1 LADHRYFQ
9 FMNVHH
15 LELFYYVAR
24 HGGISEAV
32 RNIPYGIQQPAV
44 SGQVAQLEEFL
55 GVTLFHRRPF
65 SLTPPGEKLYRLIE
79 PFFTGLEKMSS
90 ELQGGAAHQLRI
102 GSSDIILRDH
112 LPAVL
117 QAARRKFPKLR
128 FTLRSNFQ
136 PQLEAML
143 QRQEIDLL
151 ITVTDQKPP
160 AGLQSV
166 VLLKLPLIL
175 VVPKESKLS
184 RAEELWA
191 RDKIEDP
198 LICLPATE
206 VICKNFQQGLGRL
219 GVDWFPRVEINS
231 TDSIEAYVAGGFGIG
246 LSVAVPKAKMSPKVR
261 PLELPG
267 FAPVLVAAL
276 WRGKPSPPLR
286 ALLDEMQ
293 AAALRLQ
300 ED

>member
-1 LADHRYFQ
+1 
-9 FMNVHH
+9 MNVHH

-44 SGQVAQLEEFL
+44 SAQVAQLEEFL

-65 SLTPPGEKLYRLIE
+65 SLTPPGEKLYRFIE
-79 PFFTGLEKMSS
+79 PFFGGLDGLAAEI
-90 ELQGGAAHQLRI
+90 QGGKAHTLRI

-112 LPAVL
+112 LPGVLNAV
-117 QAARRKFPKLR
+117 RRKFPKLK
-128 FTLRSNFQ
+128 FALRSSFQ

-151 ITVTDQKPP
+151 ITLTDKKPP
-160 AGLQSV
+160 AGFHSV
-166 VLLKLPLIL
+166 ILLKLPLIL
-175 VVPKESKLS
+175 VVPKESSLA
-184 RAEELWA
+184 RADELWT
-191 RDKIEDP
+191 RDRIEEP

-206 VICKNFQQGLGRL
+206 IICKNFQQGLGRR
-219 GVDWFPRVEINS
+219 GVDWFPRIEINS

-246 LSVAVPKAKMSPKVR
+246 ISVAVPKAKMSPKVR
-261 PLELPG
+261 SLELPG

-276 WRGKPSPPLR
+276 WQGKPNPHLR
-286 ALLDEMQ
+286 ALLDEMREE
-293 AAALRLQ
+293 ARRLQ
-300 ED
+300 EG

>member
-1 LADHRYFQ
+1 
-9 FMNVHH
+9 MNVHH

-44 SGQVAQLEEFL
+44 SAQVAQLEDAL
-55 GVTLFHRRPF
+55 GVILFHRRPF
-65 SLTPPGEKLYRLIE
+65 SLTPHGEKLYRFIE
-79 PFFTGLEKMSS
+79 PFFAGLDGMAS

-102 GSSDIILRDH
+102 GSSDVILRDH

-117 QAARRKFPKLR
+117 QAARRKFPKLK
-128 FTLRSNFQ
+128 FALRSSFQ

-151 ITVTDQKPP
+151 ITLTDKKPP
-160 AGLQSV
+160 AGFQSV
-166 VLLKLPLIL
+166 ILLTLPLIL
-175 VVPKESKLS
+175 VVHKDASLT

-191 RDKIEDP
+191 RDKIEEP

-206 VICKNFQQGLGRL
+206 IICKNFQQGLGRL

-246 LSVAVPKAKMSPKVR
+246 LSVAVPKAKMSPRVR
-261 PLELPG
+261 TLELPG
-267 FAPVLVAAL
+267 FAPVLLVAL
-276 WRGKPSPPLR
+276 WRGKASPPLR

-293 AAALRLQ
+293 REARRLQ
-300 ED
+300 EA

>member
-1 LADHRYFQ
+1 
-9 FMNVHH
+9 MNVHH

-55 GVTLFHRRPF
+55 GVTLFQRRPF
-65 SLTPPGEKLYRLIE
+65 SLTPPGLKLYRFIE
-79 PFFTGLEKMSS
+79 PFFAGLDDMAQ

-112 LPAVL
+112 LPEVL
-117 QAARRKFPKLR
+117 QAARRKFPKLT
-128 FTLRSNFQ
+128 FTLRSNFL
-136 PQLEAML
+136 PQLEGML
-143 QRQEIDLL
+143 QRREIDVAIIL
-151 ITVTDQKPP
+151 TDKKPP
-160 AGLQSV
+160 AGFNSAILLQ
-166 VLLKLPLIL
+166 LPLIL
-175 VVPKESKLS
+175 ILPKESALTA
-184 RAEELWA
+184 AEELWA
-191 RDKIEDP
+191 RDKIEEP

-206 VICKNFQQGLGRL
+206 IICKNFQQGLKRR

-231 TDSIEAYVAGGFGIG
+231 SDGIEAYVAGGFGIG
-246 LSVAVPKAKMSPKVR
+246 LSVAIPKARMSPKVR
-261 PLELPG
+261 AMPLPG

-276 WRGKPSPPLR
+276 WQGKAPPPLR

-293 AAALRLQ
+293 SAARRLQ
-300 ED
+300 GV

>member
-1 LADHRYFQ
+1 
-9 FMNVHH
+9 MNVHH
-15 LELFYYVAR
+15 LELFYFVAR

-65 SLTPPGEKLYRLIE
+65 SLTPPGEKLYRFIE
-79 PFFTGLEKMSS
+79 PFFAGLDGMAA
-90 ELQGGAAHQLRI
+90 ELQGGAEHQLRI

-117 QAARRKFPKLR
+117 QAARRKFPKLK
-128 FTLRSNFQ
+128 FNLRSSFQ
-136 PQLEAML
+136 PHLEAML

-151 ITVTDQKPP
+151 ITLTDRKPP
-160 AGLQSV
+160 AGFHSV

-175 VVPKESKLS
+175 VIPKESALT

-191 RDKIEDP
+191 RDKIEEP

-206 VICKNFQQGLGRL
+206 IICKNFQQGLGRL

-231 TDSIEAYVAGGFGIG
+231 SDSIEAYVAGGFGIG
-246 LSVAVPKAKMSPKVR
+246 LSVAVPRAKMSPKVR
-261 PLELPG
+261 TLELPG

-276 WRGKPSPPLR
+276 WRGKPTPPLR

-293 AAALRLQ
+293 AEARRLQ
-300 ED
+300 EG